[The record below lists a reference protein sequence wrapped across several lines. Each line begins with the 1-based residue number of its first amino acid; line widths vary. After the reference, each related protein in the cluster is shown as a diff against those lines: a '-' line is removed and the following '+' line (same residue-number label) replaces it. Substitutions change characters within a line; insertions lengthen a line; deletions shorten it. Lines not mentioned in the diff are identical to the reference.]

1 MKTLLTVTAFS
12 SCLLFLAGCSN
23 ELKDDGSRGF
33 SDVIT
38 IQEDKDNPGTFRCM
52 QDGGGL
58 VISHDPSLK
67 GVERGYFDVYYME
80 NDWQTGNVPYIDNA
94 RLVAISQYHVFYP
107 SIEKQ
112 VDNSGNTFAPTI
124 TRLAS
129 GYLDL
134 EFLRENPVF
143 ADENGHP
150 TNVKLIYD
158 ETQQYP
164 DTLNL
169 QFCYTSGPNGG
180 TQLTTY
186 RDGTTNLS
194 CNLSSLL
201 NKQEWK
207 DSIVVKIDAGV
218 KQERHWLKI
227 KKSDLM
233 LPDFNTLKK

>member
-1 MKTLLTVTAFS
+1 MKTLLTTTAFS
-12 SCLLFLAGCSN
+12 SCLLLLAGCST
-23 ELKDDGSRGF
+23 EFKDDGSRGF
-33 SDVIT
+33 ANVMT
-38 IQEDKDNPGTFRCM
+38 IQEDKDNPGTYNCI

-67 GVERGYFDVYYME
+67 GVERGYFNVYYME
-80 NDWQTGNVPYIDNA
+80 SDWQTEGVSYIDNA
-94 RLVAISQYHVFYP
+94 RLVAISKYHIFYP

-112 VDNSGNTFAPTI
+112 VDNSGTTFVPAI

-158 ETQQYP
+158 ATQQYP

-169 QFCYTSGPNGG
+169 QFYYTSGPNGG

-201 NKQEWK
+201 NKREWK
-207 DSIVVKIDAGV
+207 DSIVVKVNAGV
-218 KQERHWLKI
+218 KQERRWLKV

-233 LPDFNTLKK
+233 LPDFNKLKK